1 MMESVRKEKNE
12 AKVTWTDLQQ
22 LTLEYA
28 NLVEE

>member
-12 AKVTWTDLQQ
+12 EKVTWTDLRQ